1 MRKSSFIAT
10 FAAAFVLMMS
20 AIYTV
25 FILAPEDVTM
35 GIVQRIFYFHIA
47 LAWVP
52 YLAFLIVCIASI
64 LYLTR
69 RARKWDLLAANSA
82 EIGVIFDTLVLITGP
97 FWGRVAWGVYWTWEP
112 RLTTSLIVWLL
123 YIAYLLLRRSVGEQE
138 KRARF
143 AAVFGIVAFVSVP
156 INFMAIRWWRTIHP
170 IVIKASGMTLDH
182 PNMIVAMVVSIIAFT
197 VLYGLLLALR
207 IAIDNSREELE
218 RLKDEIGS

>member
-1 MRKSSFIAT
+1 MKRNNFIAVL
-10 FAAAFVLMMS
+10 AAAFVTMMF
-20 AIYTV
+20 AIYAA
-25 FILAPEDVTM
+25 FIFAPEEQTM

-64 LYLTR
+64 LYLTKR
-69 RARKWDLLAANSA
+69 ETKWDQLAAGSA
-82 EIGVIFDTLVLITGP
+82 EIGVVFDTLVLITGP
-97 FWGRVAWGVYWTWEP
+97 FWARVAWGYYWTWEP

-123 YIAYLLLRRSVGEQE
+123 YIAYILLRRSVGEHD

-170 IVIKASGMTLDH
+170 LILKSTGMELSA
-182 PNMIVAMVVSIIAFT
+182 NMRVAMFASIIAFT
-197 VLYGLLLALR
+197 VLYILFLQLR
-207 IAIDNSREELE
+207 VAVENSNEELE
-218 RLKDEIGS
+218 KLKDEIGS